1 MSIFWDTVLPIMA
14 QKGITQVDIGNIFNK
29 SKGTVNS
36 WIKRDTIPPADYALK
51 IADFLGEDLRYLI
64 TGKRSEEVVFHYRN
78 KDLKPIVDLLDDK
91 PKEVLK
97 MAYAGVKAVIG
108 VSTAASDD
116 KSHKKIG

>member
-1 MSIFWDTVLPIMA
+1 MSTFWDIIQPIMV
-14 QKGITQVDIGNIFNK
+14 QKRITQKDIDRYLG
-29 SKGTVNS
+29 KGEGSVHK

-51 IADFLGEDLRYLI
+51 IADYLGEDLRYLI
-64 TGKRSEEVVFHYRN
+64 TGKRSEDTVFYYRN
-78 KDLKPIVDLLDDK
+78 KDLKPIVDLLEDK